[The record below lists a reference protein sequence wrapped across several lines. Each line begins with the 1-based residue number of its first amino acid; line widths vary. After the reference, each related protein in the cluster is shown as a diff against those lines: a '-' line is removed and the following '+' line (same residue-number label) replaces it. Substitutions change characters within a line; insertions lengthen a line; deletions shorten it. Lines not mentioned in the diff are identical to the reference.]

1 MSRLSSL
8 AHRTQR
14 LTGPLAASLVALCL
28 SSLATHAADLYRD
41 DPLPRSGA
49 AYEDPRYADLYGNAP
64 APRPRVETYR
74 PYEPRAY
81 EPRTYEPHPYEPRG
95 PIPRERVYRDNRDDA
110 YEPPRYARAE
120 PPRDSRSARGC
131 PSKDEI
137 SRMLG
142 SDGWGQ
148 FQNPQVIDRTIA
160 TIDATRPNGKPYR
173 LEVDRCTGEI
183 LAIKPLDGPRY
194 GSAAPSYAPYA
205 GEPRRYRQ
213 Y

>member
-1 MSRLSSL
+1 MSCFSPVIR
-8 AHRTQR
+8 RTGR
-14 LTGPLAASLVALCL
+14 LAAGLVALGL
-28 SSLATHAADLYRD
+28 SAFATHAADLYRD

-64 APRPRVETYR
+64 PPRPRVETYR
-74 PYEPRAY
+74 PYEPR
-81 EPRTYEPHPYEPRG
+81 TYEPQG
-95 PIPRERVYRDNRDDA
+95 PIPRERVYRDDRDDA
-110 YEPPRYARAE
+110 YEPRYSRVE
-120 PPRDSRSARGC
+120 PPRDRRSARGC

-142 SDGWGQ
+142 NDGWGQ
-148 FQNPQVIDRTIA
+148 FQNPQVIDRNIA

-183 LAIKPLDGPRY
+183 LAIRPLEGPRY
-194 GSAAPSYAPYA
+194 GSADPGNAPYA

>member
-1 MSRLSSL
+1 MSRLSPLSRRATCFAAGMAAL
-8 AHRTQR
+8 A
-14 LTGPLAASLVALCL
+14 LSPLAAQ
-28 SSLATHAADLYRD
+28 AADLYRD

-64 APRPRVETYR
+64 PPRPRVETYR
-74 PYEPRAY
+74 PYEPHRFDQN
-81 EPRTYEPHPYEPRG
+81 G
-95 PIPRERVYRDNRDDA
+95 PIPRERVYRDERDDA
-110 YEPPRYARAE
+110 YEPPRYSRAE

-137 SRMLG
+137 SRTLG
-142 SDGWGQ
+142 NDGWGQ
-148 FQNPQVIDRTIA
+148 FQNPQVIDRNIA

-183 LAIKPLDGPRY
+183 LAIRPLEGPRY
-194 GSAAPSYAPYA
+194 GSADPGYAPYA

>member
-1 MSRLSSL
+1 MSRFSRLTR
-8 AHRTQR
+8 RTPR
-14 LTGPLAASLVALCL
+14 LTGLLAAGLVALGA
-28 SSLATHAADLYRD
+28 SAISAHAADLYRD

-64 APRPRVETYR
+64 PPRPRVETYR

-81 EPRTYEPHPYEPRG
+81 EPHPYEPRG
-95 PIPRERVYRDNRDDA
+95 PVPRERVYRDNRDDA
-110 YEPPRYARAE
+110 YEPPRYSRVE

-148 FQNPQVIDRTIA
+148 FQNPQVIDRNIA
-160 TIDATRPNGKPYR
+160 TIDAQRPNGKPYR

-194 GSAAPSYAPYA
+194 GSAEPSYAPPYA
-205 GEPRRYRQ
+205 SEPRRYRQ
-213 Y
+213 F